1 MKLFG
6 SGRTKERE
14 VIKKQNGMSALMDT
28 KVDRGNGNRGGR
40 GGRSKGET
48 KRRERKG
55 TFEIVCVHV
64 CVGAWVCDLRCS

>member
-28 KVDRGNGNRGGR
+28 KVDRGNGNRGGERRTEQR
-40 GGRSKGET
+40 GDQK
-48 KRRERKG
+48 KRKKRH
-55 TFEIVCVHV
+55 F
-64 CVGAWVCDLRCS
+64 